1 MVNFLDSYI
10 RLKMFNGLT
19 IDVVYYVNCVR
30 YELQGI
36 LKKTVGSDY
45 IVCRR
50 NGENIIIP
58 FFGNGSIIKSIKLY
72 SKDFCFNDADAVLFF
87 NPCDL
92 SKIYSTDEDIKIK
105 VFGTEI
111 SYENDESKSREEI
124 LPYELLSYKSAVY

>member
-58 FFGNGSIIKSIKLY
+58 FFGKVVFNFMTDAGIQHMQYLY
-72 SKDFCFNDADAVLFF
+72 Q
-87 NPCDL
+87 
-92 SKIYSTDEDIKIK
+92 
-105 VFGTEI
+105 
-111 SYENDESKSREEI
+111 
-124 LPYELLSYKSAVY
+124 